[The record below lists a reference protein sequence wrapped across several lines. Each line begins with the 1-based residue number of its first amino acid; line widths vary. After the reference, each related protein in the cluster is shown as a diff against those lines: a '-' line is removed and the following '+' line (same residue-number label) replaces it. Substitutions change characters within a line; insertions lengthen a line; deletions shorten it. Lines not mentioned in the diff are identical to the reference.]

1 MTEDKEFTQRVRQMV
16 DRAHGVRPL
25 GVQLGLTDS
34 AVRAWLAGSVPFDST
49 LRKVADHSGLSAAWI
64 RDGIGDAEHELCKI
78 SPLPPRGLRSKI
90 MREIMHEEGTE
101 SASVREEPRHFD
113 ASPLGQL
120 RRAMVQA
127 GLTPADLARR
137 MGYAAG
143 PVQAVFERGSRISEG
158 MAKAIVKILPSLD
171 VETLL
176 GGSETPRIID
186 ETGMQGTFGSKP
198 AIEVPLGDLKVK
210 MVPMLSW
217 TKAGT
222 MTNFEDDCYT
232 GEAIPAFNVT
242 DSKAFA
248 LRVRGDSMEPR
259 IKEGDAVIVCPSWSP
274 QNGDTVITR
283 TVHGD
288 IMCKLYQSRGHRVIF
303 SSYNP
308 AYPPIDLARE
318 EVEWVYPVQSVVQ
331 TLRKH

>member
-1 MTEDKEFTQRVRQMV
+1 LE
-16 DRAHGVRPL
+16 
-25 GVQLGLTDS
+25 
-34 AVRAWLAGSVPFDST
+34 
-49 LRKVADHSGLSAAWI
+49 KVARNSGISAAWI
-64 RDGIGDAEHELCKI
+64 RDGIGDAEHELAKI

-90 MREIMHEEGTE
+90 TRDLTHHEGAE
-101 SASVREEPRHFD
+101 SSTLREEPHHYES
-113 ASPLGQL
+113 SPLGQL

-127 GLTPADLARR
+127 GLTPAELALR

-158 MAKAIVKILPSLD
+158 MAMAIVKILPSLD
-171 VETLL
+171 IETLL
-176 GGSETPRIID
+176 GGSDTPRIID

-198 AIEVPLGDLKVK
+198 TIDVPLGDLKVK

-259 IKEGDAVIVCPSWSP
+259 IKEGDSVVVCPSWSP

-288 IMCKLYQSRGHRVIF
+288 IMCKLYQSRGQRVVF

-308 AYPPIDLARE
+308 AYPPIELDRE